1 MSLLDDFMLSHND
14 ECDTTMGASVMVCNG
29 QTFNVVANLSTKTQ
43 DGDTGGLE
51 PSVQNIVTAQPADV
65 TTPRT
70 LINKR
75 CTIDGVSY
83 RVHGVDIGT
92 VAVHFT
98 LIDPNESR

>member
-14 ECDTTMGASVMVCNG
+14 ECDTTMGVSVMVCDG
-29 QTFNVVANLSTKTQ
+29 QTFNVVANLSTKTI

-51 PSVQNIVTAQPADV
+51 PSIQNMVTAQPSDV
-65 TTPRT
+65 TEPRR

-75 CTIDGVSY
+75 CTVDGTSY
-83 RVHGVDIGT
+83 RVHGVDVGT
-92 VAVHFT
+92 IAIHFS

>member
-14 ECDTTMGASVMVCNG
+14 ECDTTMGVSVMVCDG
-29 QTFNVVANLSTKTQ
+29 QTFNVVANLSTKTI

-51 PSVQNIVTAQPADV
+51 PSIQNMVTAQPSDV
-65 TTPRT
+65 TEPRR

-75 CTIDGVSY
+75 CTVDGVAC
-83 RVHGVDIGT
+83 RVHGVDVGT
-92 VAVHFT
+92 IAIHFS